1 MEECYI
7 LWLWDIF
14 FSYLYKRTRKLTA
27 SFSANNHLMIMRKGS
42 LRKQQSK
49 KQQNTCI
56 PLREEP
62 RKGQINGVSNESQT
76 ILLPDVGLC
85 EI

>member
-1 MEECYI
+1 MNNASITDVLEADDKEPP
-7 LWLWDIF
+7 
-14 FSYLYKRTRKLTA
+14 YLVA
-27 SFSANNHLMIMRKGS
+27 E
-42 LRKQQSK
+42 QSK

-85 EI
+85 EIKKMPLSF